1 MIERQAFLALSSL
14 LLPPRGIAPRVVST
28 IYSLELSASGGLL
41 RAGLRA
47 EGGRG
52 VSRKGFGV
60 ACGVVI
66 PPPPRA
72 RPRARYFHPLGEKES
87 RRR

>member
-1 MIERQAFLALSSL
+1 MIERQAFLVL

-28 IYSLELSASGGLL
+28 LHSLLNMRCASGGLL
-41 RAGLRA
+41 GAGSRA